1 MKLCPTCELG
11 RILIRTVKGIDNASI
26 ETMEA
31 KVVKNVPPNLE

>member
-1 MKLCPTCELG
+1 MKLCPTSELG
-11 RILIRTVKGIDNASI
+11 RLLIRTVKAIDNANK